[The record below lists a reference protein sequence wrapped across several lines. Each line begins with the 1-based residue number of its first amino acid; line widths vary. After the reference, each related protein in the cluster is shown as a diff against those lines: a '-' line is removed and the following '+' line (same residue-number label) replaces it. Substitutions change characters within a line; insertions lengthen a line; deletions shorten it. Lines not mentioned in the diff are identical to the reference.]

1 MINCLHHFEILT
13 NSSRNLLNYF
23 VNGFKFKLV
32 LSKNTGIYEQ
42 YLVSSNSINF
52 LITSLSQKPKETPQ
66 YSTSTASDSYY
77 NTSLLNIEQTDKHLY
92 DLVLDKKNTVFNAAF
107 QVRDLDKILLNC
119 KNHNVK
125 IIKDKHELID
135 RDHGRVQCAII
146 KSCVD
151 GVTHSLFDLKNY
163 TGKFLPGY
171 EISSRLHEQVASSMT
186 FATHFDHLTYA
197 THKNTSKNLIEW
209 YKNIFNMKH
218 FRINRENDENGGL
231 NVRTGSSGMNI
242 KAIKYWLCAET
253 GVEFDKSNATPSP
266 ESKSF
271 KFVISEPLEDDSE
284 VTSKNANK
292 NQISI
297 FLDEHNGPG
306 IQHIGLHT
314 PDIFDAVK
322 ASKENCNQIK
332 YYVTPE
338 SYYQS
343 VSY

>member
-13 NSSRNLLNYF
+13 NSSKNLLNYF

-32 LSKNTGIYEQ
+32 LSKNTCIYEQ
-42 YLVSSNSINF
+42 YLINSNSINF
-52 LITSLSQKPKETPQ
+52 LITSLSQQPKSITNSESHPF
-66 YSTSTASDSYY
+66 YH
-77 NTSLLNIEQTDKHLY
+77 TSLLNIEQADKCLY

-135 RDHGRVQCAII
+135 KKHGLVQCAII

-171 EISSRLHEQVASSMT
+171 EISSNESAPSSMK

-209 YKNIFNMKH
+209 YKNIFNMKY
-218 FRINRENDENGGL
+218 FRINGENDENGGL

-253 GVEFDKSNATPSP
+253 GVEFDKPHATPSS
-266 ESKSF
+266 ESNSF
-271 KFVISEPLEDDSE
+271 KFVISEPLEGDND
-284 VTSKNANK
+284 VTNRNSNK

-314 PDIFDAVK
+314 PDIFKSVK

-332 YYVTPE
+332 YYVTPD

-343 VSY
+343 VILKTFF